1 MKGKRGK
8 VWGNEGMWMETI
20 FVRENEKR
28 RERERGHY
36 SLNIT
41 NTLVNYCISHAKL
54 VLLPMELDISMT
66 ILPQI
71 FKFDDFNEIN
81 HINKV
86 YTLIEMR
93 HSKLIKPIHK

>member
-8 VWGNEGMWMETI
+8 VWGNEGMWIETI

-28 RERERGHY
+28 RESGRGHY

-54 VLLPMELDISMT
+54 VLLPMEVDISMT

-71 FKFDDFNEIN
+71 FNFMDFKY
-81 HINKV
+81 INKCFGQV
-86 YTLIEMR
+86 NRNHL
-93 HSKLIKPIHK
+93 

>member
-8 VWGNEGMWMETI
+8 VWGKEGMWIETI

-28 RERERGHY
+28 RERGRGHY

-54 VLLPMELDISMT
+54 VLLPMEVDISMT
-66 ILPQI
+66 ILPHI
-71 FKFDDFNEIN
+71 FNFNNFNDRDKDFDQF
-81 HINKV
+81 
-86 YTLIEMR
+86 
-93 HSKLIKPIHK
+93 SC